1 MKNRITSAAAAAM
14 VPDGAVL
21 MIGGFM
27 GVGTPERI
35 IDELVHLG
43 RKDLT
48 VIANDTARP
57 GIGIGKLIDAR
68 AIKKVVASHIGT
80 NPETQRQM
88 IAGDLEV
95 ELIPQGSLAERIRSG
110 GHGLGGVLT
119 ETGLGTTAAKGKAT
133 VELNGRV
140 WLIEEAIRADFALI
154 AAKRADYYGNLEYAL
169 TARNFNPIMA
179 MAADTVI
186 AEPHDIVPV
195 GAMTPDQIVTPHV
208 VVDHLVGKEKHHG

>member
-1 MKNRITSAAAAAM
+1 MKNRITPAAAAAM

-27 GVGTPERI
+27 GVGTPDRI
-35 IDELVHLG
+35 IDELVRLG

-57 GIGIGKLIDAR
+57 GVGIGKLIDAR
-68 AIKKVVASHIGT
+68 LVKKVVASHIGT

-88 IAGDLEV
+88 IAGDIEV
-95 ELIPQGSLAERIRSG
+95 DLIPQGSLAERIRSG

-119 ETGLGTTAAKGKAT
+119 PTGLGTTAAEGKAT
-133 VELNGRV
+133 VELNGRI
-140 WLIEEAIRADFALI
+140 WLIEEAMRADFALV
-154 AAKRADYYGNLEYAL
+154 AAKRADYSGNLEYAL

-186 AEPHDIVPV
+186 AEPQDIVPV

-208 VVDHLVGKEKHHG
+208 VVDHLVGKEKRHG